1 MPPRSLPSIIYRI
14 GSCACAA
21 AAGTSS
27 GTGSVLRRVYMLFL
41 FSTDTRSFQ
50 IRFLSAFPVRDI
62 LHALPNIVHPTG
74 PPSWR
79 KVFIYIMLEN
89 MFMKRFFSE
98 KSGCVSAAASF
109 TEMIYFTFFSSISQ
123 RISYGSLASPTI
135 SKDSI
140 RNRLKCGSF
149 FPP

>member
-1 MPPRSLPSIIYRI
+1 
-14 GSCACAA
+14 
-21 AAGTSS
+21 
-27 GTGSVLRRVYMLFL
+27 
-41 FSTDTRSFQ
+41 
-50 IRFLSAFPVRDI
+50 
-62 LHALPNIVHPTG
+62 
-74 PPSWR
+74 
-79 KVFIYIMLEN
+79 
-89 MFMKRFFSE
+89 MKRFFSE

-149 FPP
+149 FPAVSDVLASDIQFFLRPRDRNE